1 MQIDLSATSDYT
13 HCYVIS
19 CVLFIFNCFLVASVV
34 LIAEEGLWTKTFY
47 FVDDIDAMQR
57 L

>member
-1 MQIDLSATSDYT
+1 MQVDLSATSDYT

-19 CVLFIFNCFLVASVV
+19 CVLFIFNCSLVASVV
-34 LIAEEGLWTKTFY
+34 LIAEEGLQTKTFY